1 MSEWKPQDEPSMR
14 TAFSGGTLNRSME
27 KRDDM
32 SLTVAMDHVGARWLV
47 FVQGKLLLE
56 TGSNHVRVLHETQ
69 EIETLY
75 VERLEAVLLGHDETG
90 PVLAVPSKLPV
101 EDIGG
106 RFAAHDVRSIYRE
119 SLLDRETLSAVAQ
132 ASSLITWHTTHKFCG
147 RCGGRNEPK
156 SAGAKRICTTCAAEH
171 FPRTDP
177 VVIMLTVRE
186 DFCLLARGPHFP
198 EKMVSCLAGFLE
210 PGETIEE
217 AVRRETLEEAGIR
230 TGKVSYHASQ
240 PWPFPHSL
248 MIGCFAEA
256 ENADI
261 RLDAD
266 ELVEGRWFSRSEVAE
281 MLEDA
286 HPEGWILPPRGA
298 IATLLIKDWAE
309 G

>member
-1 MSEWKPQDEPSMR
+1 VSEWTPRDEPSTR

-27 KRDDM
+27 KRDDT
-32 SLTVAMDHVGARWLV
+32 SLALAMDHVAARWLV
-47 FVQGKLLLE
+47 FAQGKLLLE
-56 TGSNHVRVLHETQ
+56 TGSNHVRTLLDVL
-69 EIETLY
+69 EIDALD
-75 VERLEAVLLGHDETG
+75 VERQEAVLLGHDGAG
-90 PVLAVPSKLPV
+90 PVLAVPSKLPF
-101 EDIGG
+101 ENITG
-106 RFAAHDVRSIYRE
+106 RFAAHDVRSVYRE
-119 SLLDRETLSAVAQ
+119 GLLDRETLSAVAQ
-132 ASSLITWHTTHKFCG
+132 ASSLLSWHQTHKFCG

-177 VVIMLTVRE
+177 VVIMLTVRG

-240 PWPFPHSL
+240 PWPFAHSL

-256 ENADI
+256 IDAEI
-261 RLDAD
+261 RLDPD
-266 ELVEGRWFSRSEVAE
+266 ELAEGRWFSRSEVRE
-281 MLEDA
+281 MLDGT
-286 HPEGWILPPRGA
+286 HTEGWILPPPGA
-298 IATLLIKDWAE
+298 IATLLIRDWAE
-309 G
+309 A